1 MSICGYTFIGCSGLT
16 SATIGNSMTSIDRQ
30 AFSDCYG
37 PTSVTIGNSVT
48 KLVDTVYYTSRH
60 ILQYQ
65 PTFNIVRY
73 IPLQH
78 AQQRAVLNFTDKNP
92 HEVCVFEIAE

>member
-1 MSICGYTFIGCSGLT
+1 MSFRLKEGRLIIGLPT
-16 SATIGNSMTSIDRQ
+16 PTNDTSIGRLS
-30 AFSDCYG
+30 FYNCYG

-48 KLVDTVYYTSRH
+48 KLVDTAYYTSRH

-73 IPLQH
+73 IPLRH
-78 AQQRAVLNFTDKNP
+78 VQQKKR
-92 HEVCVFEIAE
+92 FEFYGQEPS